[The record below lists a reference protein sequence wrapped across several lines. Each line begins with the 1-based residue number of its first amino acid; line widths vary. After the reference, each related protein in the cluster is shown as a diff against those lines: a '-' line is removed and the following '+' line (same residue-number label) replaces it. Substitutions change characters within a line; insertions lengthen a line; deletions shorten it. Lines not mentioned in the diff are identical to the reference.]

1 MRRLLA
7 IGFAAFALASLA
19 IFFFGDSGL
28 SAFRGLS
35 QYASRLSENVDALKQ
50 RNQELEA
57 RLQKLRTD
65 RDSIVVLARD
75 VGLYEPGDVVV
86 KLVGRPSPSQNYAMG
101 DLLRKRKT
109 DAGRNASFKETAIG
123 AAFVFV
129 LAAFLVTRLSRRK
142 ADGARRR

>member
-1 MRRLLA
+1 MRRLFA

-28 SAFRGLS
+28 SAFRGMS
-35 QYASRLSENVDALKQ
+35 QYALSLTANVEALKQ
-50 RNQELEA
+50 RNQDLEA

-65 RDSIVVLARD
+65 RQSIVVLARE
-75 VGLYEPGDVVV
+75 VGMYEPGDAVV
-86 KLVGRPSPSQNYAMG
+86 KLVGRPPSSENFAMG
-101 DLLRKRKT
+101 DLLRMRKA

-123 AAFVFV
+123 AAFVFLV
-129 LAAFLVTRLSRRK
+129 AAFLVGRLGRRN